1 MEKYG
6 ILAAVSAPTALAV
19 RIARQTNL
27 TLLGFLRDA
36 DATIYTH
43 PQRMLA

>member
-1 MEKYG
+1 
-6 ILAAVSAPTALAV
+6 LAV
-19 RIARQTNL
+19 RIARQNNL

-43 PQRMLA
+43 PERMLP